1 MRTKRFFYNSISTA
15 FYQIIS
21 MITGLIIPRIMLKY
35 YGSEINGLVSS
46 INQFIIYFNLV
57 EAGLSSAAI
66 YALYK
71 PLADK
76 DYESINSIVSATRRF
91 YIQSGLIFMSL
102 VVGLAIVY
110 PLYVRTELLNLSSVS
125 FVVLILGANGVLEFF
140 TLAKYRV
147 ILTADQRAYIIS
159 IASLVQIVIN
169 TLIIVL
175 LGIMQVN
182 ITILHLV
189 ALLSI
194 FARTLILQIYTQ
206 KNYPFLDFN
215 EEPNY
220 KALNKRWDA
229 LYLQILGAVQKGSPV
244 VILTFITKNLR
255 LISVYTI
262 FNMVIGATNRILS
275 IFISGLSASFGD
287 VIAKDE
293 NKVLQKAY
301 NEFEFVYYFIISFV
315 YSVSFVMIMPFIRI
329 FTKGVTDINYDL
341 PAVGFLFVLNGLL
354 YNIKTPQGMLVISAG
369 LFKETRIQTTIQG
382 LIVVVVGIILT
393 PFLGITG
400 VLIGSI
406 LSNVYRDLDL
416 LFFIPR
422 RLTKL
427 PVKNTVFRII
437 NMGLSMLII
446 LLPFRFIEV
455 NPSGY
460 VTWTLAAV
468 GVGMYS
474 LVVLTVISFIFD
486 KSTIS
491 DVCRRIIR
499 MVKQ

>member
-15 FYQIIS
+15 FYQIVV
-21 MITGLIIPRIMLKY
+21 MIAGLITPRVMLKY

-57 EAGLSSAAI
+57 EAGLSGAAI

-71 PLADK
+71 PLAEK
-76 DYESINSIVSATRRF
+76 NHKSINSIVSATKRF
-91 YIQSGLIFMSL
+91 YNQSGLIFMSL
-102 VVGLAIVY
+102 VVGLAIAY
-110 PLYVRTELLNLSSVS
+110 PLYVRTESLDLLNVGFL
-125 FVVLILGANGVLEFF
+125 VLILGSNGVLEFF

-147 ILTADQRAYIIS
+147 VLTADQRSYVIS
-159 IASLVQIVIN
+159 IASLVQIVVN
-169 TLIIVL
+169 TLIIIL
-175 LGIMQVN
+175 LGIAQVN

-194 FARTLILQIYTQ
+194 FARTLILQIYIQ

-229 LYLQILGAVQKGSPV
+229 LYLQILGAIQKGSPV
-244 VILTFITKNLR
+244 VILTMITQNLK
-255 LISVYTI
+255 LVSVYTI

-275 IFISGLSASFGD
+275 IFTSGLSASFGD
-287 VIAKDE
+287 VIAKGE

-301 NEFEFVYYFIISFV
+301 NEFEFVYYFLISFV
-315 YSVSFVMIMPFIRI
+315 YSISFVMIMPFIRLYTRGI
-329 FTKGVTDINYDL
+329 TDIDYDL
-341 PAVGFLFVLNGLL
+341 PVIGFLFVLNGLL

-369 LFKETRIQTTIQG
+369 LFKETRIQSTIQG
-382 LIVVVVGIILT
+382 LIVVIAGIILV

-400 VLIGSI
+400 VLIGTI
-406 LSNVYRDLDL
+406 LSNIYRDIDL

-427 PVKNTVFRII
+427 SAKSTGLRII
-437 NMGLSMLII
+437 RMGLSIFII
-446 LLPFRFIEV
+446 LLPFRIIDV

-460 VTWTLAAV
+460 FSWALFAI
-468 GVGMYS
+468 GVGIYS
-474 LVVLTVISFIFD
+474 LVVLIVCSFIFE
-486 KSTIS
+486 KRTIT
-491 DVCRRIIR
+491 DVWYRIIR
-499 MVKQ
+499 VVTQ